1 MGRIEH
7 GRREYPQLL
16 RDAAKNGND
25 DSLAAQL
32 AVRLNSHEKPRHLP
46 SGGLSKPPVM
56 RSNAHTM
63 LAEGQFNTF
72 YIRGLCVRAKADG
85 ISEVVVYR
93 AKDVQNPRPESVQK
107 IGQRVSVDALLADL
121 RQNKGIDSALGLPPG
136 PNSGLSV
143 HLP

>member
-1 MGRIEH
+1 
-7 GRREYPQLL
+7 
-16 RDAAKNGND
+16 
-25 DSLAAQL
+25 
-32 AVRLNSHEKPRHLP
+32 
-46 SGGLSKPPVM
+46 M